1 MGAMTGRAIAVKDYA
16 KFGRKR
22 LCADCG
28 TRFYDFGQSEAHC
41 PKCGA
46 VPVDEPERFRIE
58 DHLVVEDDD
67 DTPVLVVDEDLDDT
81 VDLDDTEE
89 LLGDDDAGDDDAAE
103 GEDEEVEE
111 PEAT

>member
-1 MGAMTGRAIAVKDYA
+1 MTGRAIAVRDNS

-22 LCADCG
+22 VCAECS
-28 TRFYDFGQSEAHC
+28 TRFYDFGHADAHC

-67 DTPVLVVDEDLDDT
+67 ETPVLAVDDDIEDT

-89 LLGDDDAGDDDAAE
+89 LLGDEESGDEE
-103 GEDEEVEE
+103 GGDEEDEAEE
-111 PEAT
+111 PEAP

>member
-1 MGAMTGRAIAVKDYA
+1 MTGRAIAVKDYA

-22 LCADCG
+22 LCAGCS
-28 TRFYDFGQSEAHC
+28 TRFYDFGQSDAHC

-67 DTPVLVVDEDLDDT
+67 ETPVLVTDDDIEDT

-89 LLGDDDAGDDDAAE
+89 LLGDDDAGDDEAGD
-103 GEDEEVEE
+103 DEEEADE
-111 PEAT
+111 PEAP